1 MEDNNKNQ
9 DGIIYID
16 RNTISQF
23 TRRLSGKN
31 IDGFSKVEIS
41 YQTYAMED
49 DEDSKDR
56 TRIYN
61 AHKAY
66 AELSMD
72 YNTPGYFTL
81 DVIYH
86 SYAEPELKM
95 FWNRLQNFKRSLAN
109 EGEKTWIFYINILE
123 KSSISKQTETTD
135 NLLMCHIMNPI
146 LFYLTRETPNLMTEE
161 RKVDDEL
168 QGGNI
173 IRMLIPENAVRF
185 EITNEIDTSEI
196 KGEVE
201 RELEEER
208 YLNAL
213 EDNPD
218 TAWDE
223 L

>member
-1 MEDNNKNQ
+1 MENNSNNQ
-9 DGIIYID
+9 DDIIYID

-31 IDGFSKVEIS
+31 EDGFGKAEIS
-41 YQTYAMED
+41 YQMYALED
-49 DEDSKDR
+49 DEESMDR

-66 AELSMD
+66 VELSMD
-72 YNTPGYFTL
+72 YSIPGYFTL
-81 DVIYH
+81 DIIYH

-95 FWNRLQNFKRSLAN
+95 LWNRLQNFKRNLA
-109 EGEKTWIFYINILE
+109 EQGEKTWIFYINILE
-123 KSSISKQTETTD
+123 KASVSRQTENRD
-135 NLLMCHIMNPI
+135 NLLMCHILNPI
-146 LFYLTRETPNLMTEE
+146 IFYLTREVPNLMTDEHN
-161 RKVDDEL
+161 VNNEL

-201 RELEEER
+201 REIEEER
-208 YLNAL
+208 YLNSL
-213 EDNPD
+213 DENSNND
-218 TAWDE
+218 WDE
-223 L
+223 